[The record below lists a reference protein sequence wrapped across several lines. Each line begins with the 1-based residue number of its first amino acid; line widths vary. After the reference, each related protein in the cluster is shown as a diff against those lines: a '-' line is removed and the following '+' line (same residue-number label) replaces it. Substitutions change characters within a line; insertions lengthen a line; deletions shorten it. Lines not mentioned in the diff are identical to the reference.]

1 MKHTTP
7 SILSKLQLIHCVYFM
22 HCSLPRST
30 SLPLPSIPENQASVY
45 SEVNVYEDA
54 PDIEAKGG
62 EGALYENPSVM
73 SD

>member
-1 MKHTTP
+1 
-7 SILSKLQLIHCVYFM
+7 M

-30 SLPLPSIPENQASVY
+30 SLPLPSIPENQAPVY

-54 PDIEAKGG
+54 PDIEANGG
-62 EGALYENPSVM
+62 EGALCENPSVM

>member
-1 MKHTTP
+1 
-7 SILSKLQLIHCVYFM
+7 M